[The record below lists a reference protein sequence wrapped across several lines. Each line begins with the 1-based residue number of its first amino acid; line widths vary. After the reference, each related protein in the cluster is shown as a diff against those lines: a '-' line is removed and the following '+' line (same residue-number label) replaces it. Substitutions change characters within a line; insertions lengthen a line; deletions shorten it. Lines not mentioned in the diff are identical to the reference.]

1 MRKDKAIID
10 MGSKLAMNLPD
21 WLRLL
26 LNLHNQRKN
35 NPMRI
40 FAIGRNYAEHIK
52 ELNNERPDE
61 PVIFTKPDTAII
73 RNNGP
78 FYYPDFSKDIH
89 HEVELVLRISKEGKN
104 IEEKFASKYYDA
116 IGVGIDFTA
125 RDIQQKLKE
134 KGLPWDIA
142 KGFNGSA
149 PISDKFIPVSEFKD
163 LKNINFKLEVDGQ
176 LKQQG
181 NTSLLLFPFEYIISY
196 LSKFFTLRTGDLI
209 FTGTPKGVGPV
220 AIGNKLSAYIE
231 DEKLLEFEVK

>member
-1 MRKDKAIID
+1 
-10 MGSKLAMNLPD
+10 
-21 WLRLL
+21 
-26 LNLHNQRKN
+26 
-35 NPMRI
+35 MRI

-61 PVIFTKPDTAII
+61 PVIFTKPDTALLK
-73 RNNGP
+73 NNAP

-89 HEVELVLRISKEGKN
+89 HEVELVLRICKEGKN
-104 IEEKFASKYYDA
+104 IDEQFAHKYFDS
-116 IGVGIDFTA
+116 IGIGIDFTA
-125 RDIQQKLKE
+125 RDLQSKAKE

-149 PISDKFIPVSEFKD
+149 PISDKFIPVANFKD
-163 LKNINFKLEVDGQ
+163 LTNINFKLEVDGQ

-181 NTSLLLFPFEYIISY
+181 NTSMMLFSVGYIIAY
-196 LSKFFTLRTGDLI
+196 LSKFFTLKTGDLI

>member
-1 MRKDKAIID
+1 
-10 MGSKLAMNLPD
+10 
-21 WLRLL
+21 
-26 LNLHNQRKN
+26 
-35 NPMRI
+35 MRI

-61 PVIFTKPDTAII
+61 PVIFTKPDTAIL
-73 RNNGP
+73 RNNAP

-104 IEEKFASKYYDA
+104 IEEKFAHKYYDA

-125 RDIQQKLKE
+125 RDLQQKAKE

-149 PISDKFIPVSEFKD
+149 PISEKFIPVESFKD
-163 LKNINFKLEVDGQ
+163 LKNINFKLEIDGQ
-176 LKQQG
+176 SRQIG
-181 NTSLLLFPFEYIISY
+181 NTSLMLFNFDYILAY
-196 LSKFFTLRTGDLI
+196 LSIFFTLKTGDLI

-220 AIGNKLSAYIE
+220 TPGNKLSAYIE
-231 DEKLLEFEVK
+231 DEKLLEFVIK